1 MELDL
6 DFTADGVAV
15 LMHDETV
22 DRTTNGMGA
31 VGTLRLAELRTLDA
45 TGKHRLRWAW
55 QGRGG

>member
-1 MELDL
+1 M